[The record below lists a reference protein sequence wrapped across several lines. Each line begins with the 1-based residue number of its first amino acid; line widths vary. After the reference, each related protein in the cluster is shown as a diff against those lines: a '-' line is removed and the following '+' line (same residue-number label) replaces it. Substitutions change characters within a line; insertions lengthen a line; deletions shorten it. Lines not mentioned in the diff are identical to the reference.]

1 MQIPII
7 TEPDYGA
14 SSIWYADT
22 RAGIRAELTRKRYTS
37 AEFDG
42 AELDSLDLAAMGF
55 HMAVLIGP
63 SHAFITHALETLN
76 AKGIDVVLVSFHPPD
91 NMPVRGLL
99 RIDYAAGVRTLMQ
112 HFAACGC
119 RRTALYGSF
128 SDSSADRIK
137 KSEFHA
143 LSDGTCFDNPGS
155 LAACWELFR
164 PHAAEFDSVLCVND
178 IAAASL
184 IHHLTEEGIR
194 VPQDIQVACFGSS
207 EIARLFSPAITA
219 VTLDNMELGRQT
231 VSIFSYL
238 QKSDPNVSVSVRVA
252 GKLIVR
258 ESTCPTGMHPP
269 LPERHPSKDNAPS
282 FYDDNEVLL
291 FTQLEQLLASCDDL
305 DRAIIAGQLAGESS
319 EQLSWRLNLAPESIR
334 YRMRRLTQQLGLDSR
349 TALLDFLRTSHF
361 ARIFRMENSEKEM

>member
-14 SSIWYADT
+14 SSIWCADT
-22 RAGIRAELTRKRYTS
+22 RAGIRAELARKRYT
-37 AEFDG
+37 AVEFDG

-55 HMAVLIGP
+55 DMTVLIGP
-63 SHAFITHALETLN
+63 SHVFIPRALETLHT
-76 AKGIDVVLVSFHPPD
+76 KGIGVVLVGYHPPD
-91 NMPVRGLL
+91 NMHVRGLL
-99 RIDYAAGVRTLMQ
+99 RIDYSAGVRTLMQ

-119 RRTALYGSF
+119 RNTALYGSF

-137 KSEFHA
+137 KSEFRA
-143 LSDGTCFDNPGS
+143 LTDGACFDNPGS
-155 LAACWELFR
+155 LAACWERFR
-164 PHAAEFDSVLCVND
+164 PHARAFDSVLCVND

-184 IHHLTEEGIR
+184 IHRLTEEGIR

-207 EIARLFSPAITA
+207 EISRLFSPAITA

-231 VSIFSYL
+231 VSIFAYL
-238 QKSDPNVSVSVRVA
+238 QKADPSVSVSVRVA

-258 ESTCPTGMHPP
+258 ESTLPRGMEPA
-269 LPERHPSKDNAPS
+269 LPERHPAEDHAPS
-282 FYDDNEVLL
+282 FYDDSEVLL
-291 FTQLEQLLASCDDL
+291 FTQLEKLLASCDEL
-305 DRAIIAGQLAGESS
+305 DRAILAGQLAGETS

-361 ARIFRMENSEKEM
+361 ARIFRMENGEKEM